1 MKALL
6 DGILVLEFT
15 HWIAGPY
22 AGMFLADLGAEVIKI
37 EPPEGAEERRM
48 GRTTRYHGNT
58 RMSLTLNRG
67 KKGLCVDL
75 KSEAGKKIIYQ
86 LTEKADIVL
95 QNYAPG
101 VAKKMGVDYETLSK
115 INDKIIFV
123 SSTAFGESGPY
134 SQRKG
139 FDIIAHAASG
149 VMSMYADEMG
159 NPKGPGGS
167 AYVDIGTAMLNAMS
181 AIGALYYRTQTGVGQ
196 KIETSLFHTGM
207 ALLAGGLIRI
217 EKLDK
222 ELYQNMLEVLKT
234 ARDNNMKHTQIID
247 RFALMGLRNEQPEST
262 RDIEVPDCNHRP
274 SDRQVFAYYRV
285 YQTKDGFMSIAALT
299 PRQRLALCAVLGV
312 EDKFAHIDLG
322 DGNDQTY
329 FHQKEVMKKI
339 EDILGEKTTG
349 EWIEVLEKA
358 GVPCGP
364 VNYRATI
371 FDDPHALAHNMIW
384 SLENPVSGPYE
395 MVGNPIKFTKTPIKA
410 TKGAPALGE
419 NSMEI
424 VKRLGYSDEQIEDL
438 KKQGVIKDFWQP
450 KN

>member
-1 MKALL
+1 MKSLL
-6 DGILVLEFT
+6 DGILVLDFT

-22 AGMFLADLGAEVIKI
+22 AALFLADMGAEVIKI
-37 EPPEGAEERRM
+37 EPPEGAEERQT
-48 GRTTRYHGNT
+48 GNTLRYQGNT

-75 KSEAGKKIIYQ
+75 KSETGKKIVYQ
-86 LTEKADIVL
+86 LAEKADIVI

-101 VAKKMGVDYETLSK
+101 VAKKLGIDYETLSK
-115 INDKIIFV
+115 INNKIIFI

-134 SQRKG
+134 SSRRG

-149 VMSMYADEMG
+149 VMGMYADEMG

-167 AYVDIGTAMLNAMS
+167 AYVDISTAMLNAMS
-181 AIGALYYRTQTGVGQ
+181 ALAALYYRSQTGVGQ
-196 KIETSLFHTGM
+196 KIETSLFNTGM
-207 ALLAGGLIRI
+207 ALLAPGLIRI

-222 ELYQNMLEVLKT
+222 ELHQNMLEVLKT
-234 ARDNNMKHTQIID
+234 ARANNIKHTQIID
-247 RFALMGLRNEQPEST
+247 RFALMSLRNEQPEST

-299 PRQRLALCAVLGV
+299 PRQRLTMCAVLGV
-312 EDKFAHIDLG
+312 EDKFAHLNLG

-329 FHQKEVMKKI
+329 FYQKEVMKKI
-339 EDILGEKTTG
+339 EDILGEKTTS
-349 EWIEVLEKA
+349 EWIEILEKA

-364 VNYRATI
+364 VNYGVTLYN
-371 FDDPHALAHNMIW
+371 DPHALAHNLIW
-384 SLENPVSGPYE
+384 SLENPVSGPYK
-395 MVGNPIKFTKTPIKA
+395 MAGNPIKFTKTPIKP

-419 NSMEI
+419 NSVEI
-424 VKRLGYSDEQIEDL
+424 VKRLGYSDEQIEEL

-450 KN
+450 TS

>member
-1 MKALL
+1 MKSLL

-22 AGMFLADLGAEVIKI
+22 AGLFLADMGAEVIKI

-48 GRTTRYHGNT
+48 GNTQRYQGNT
-58 RMSLTLNRG
+58 RLSLTLNRG

-75 KSEAGKKIIYQ
+75 KSQDGKKIIYQ

-101 VAKKMGVDYETLSK
+101 VAKKMGIDYETLSK
-115 INDKIIFV
+115 INNKIIFI

-134 SQRKG
+134 SLRKG

-181 AIGALYYRTQTGVGQ
+181 AIAALYYRTKTGVGQ
-196 KIETSLFHTGM
+196 KIETSLFNTGM
-207 ALLAGGLIRI
+207 ALLASGLIRI

-234 ARDNNMKHTQIID
+234 ARANNMKHTQIID
-247 RFALMGLRNEQPEST
+247 RFALMRLRNEEPDST
-262 RDIEVPDCNHRP
+262 RTIEVPDCNHRP
-274 SDRQVFAYYRV
+274 SDRLVFPYYRV

-299 PRQRLALCAVLGV
+299 SRQRLAMCAILGI
-312 EDKFAHIDLG
+312 EDKFAHRSLG
-322 DGNDQTY
+322 DRDDQTY

-339 EDILGEKTTG
+339 EGILGEKTTS
-349 EWIEVLEKA
+349 EWIEILEES

-364 VNYRATI
+364 LNYSATI
-371 FDDPHALAHNMIW
+371 YDDPHALAQNMIW
-384 SLENPVSGPYE
+384 SLENPVSGPYK
-395 MVGNPIKFTKTPIKA
+395 MVGNPIKFTKTPIKP

-419 NSMEI
+419 NSVEI
-424 VKRLGYSDEQIEDL
+424 LKRLGYLNEQIEEW
-438 KKQGVIKDFWQP
+438 KKQGVIK
-450 KN
+450 

>member
-1 MKALL
+1 MKSLL

-22 AGMFLADLGAEVIKI
+22 AGLFLADMGAEVIKI

-48 GRTTRYHGNT
+48 GNTQRYQGNT
-58 RMSLTLNRG
+58 RLLLTLNRG

-75 KSEAGKKIIYQ
+75 KSQAGKKIIYQ

-101 VAKKMGVDYETLSK
+101 VAKKMGIDYETLSK
-115 INDKIIFV
+115 INNKVIFI

-134 SQRKG
+134 SLRKG

-181 AIGALYYRTQTGVGQ
+181 AIAALYYRTQTGVGQ
-196 KIETSLFHTGM
+196 KIETSLFNTGM

-217 EKLDK
+217 EKLDN

-234 ARDNNMKHTQIID
+234 ARANNMKHTQIID
-247 RFALMGLRNEQPEST
+247 RFALMRLRNEEPDST
-262 RDIEVPDCNHRP
+262 RAIEVPDCNHRP
-274 SDRQVFAYYRV
+274 SDRLVFPYYRV

-299 PRQRLALCAVLGV
+299 SRQRLAMCAVLGV
-312 EDKFAHIDLG
+312 EDKFAHRSLG
-322 DGNDQTY
+322 DRDDQTY

-339 EDILGEKTTG
+339 ESILGEKTTN
-349 EWIEVLEKA
+349 EWIEILEQA

-364 VNYRATI
+364 LNYSATI
-371 FDDPHALAHNMIW
+371 FDDPHALAQNMIW
-384 SLENPVSGPYE
+384 SLENPVSGPYK
-395 MVGNPIKFTKTPIKA
+395 MVGNPVEFTKTPIKP

-419 NSMEI
+419 NNVEI
-424 VKRLGYSDEQIEDL
+424 LKRLQYSNEQIEEL
-438 KKQGVIKDFWQP
+438 KKEGVIKDF
-450 KN
+450 